1 MKLAVIIPTRDRHEA
16 LRRCLNQI
24 VSADLE
30 TAIVVSDDGNV
41 EQTRQLLGVEFPNV
55 NFVQGPQKGPA
66 ANRNNGAAQVSADL
80 LVFLDDDCIP
90 ETDLLDAYRRVAAE
104 MPEVGVFEGRISALG
119 EPKGFGDCVPTNE
132 TGGHL
137 WSCNFAI
144 RSSVFAQL
152 RGFDERFC
160 FAANEDSDIYL
171 RAKQVTQV
179 RFIPEARVFHHYETR
194 LGERPLRHKGMS
206 SVLFLQ
212 IHTPQVTGHNTIS
225 FLRAAARSVLVD
237 VPKRIR
243 EHTARNPFHLLRL
256 VAYDLKLAAIMA
268 FWKYRGTMARLLYR
282 PCCNGCR
289 QMLGRIQNSSV

>member
-1 MKLAVIIPTRDRHEA
+1 
-16 LRRCLNQI
+16 
-24 VSADLE
+24 
-30 TAIVVSDDGNV
+30 
-41 EQTRQLLGVEFPNV
+41 
-55 NFVQGPQKGPA
+55 
-66 ANRNNGAAQVSADL
+66 
-80 LVFLDDDCIP
+80 
-90 ETDLLDAYRRVAAE
+90 

-144 RSSVFAQL
+144 RAGVFQEIH
-152 RGFDERFC
+152 GFDERFV

-171 RAKQVTQV
+171 RAKRVAEV
-179 RFIPEARVFHHYETR
+179 RFIAEARVFHHYETR
-194 LGERPLRHKGMS
+194 LGEKPLRHKGLS
-206 SVLFLQ
+206 SVLYLQ

-237 VPKRIR
+237 VPRRIR
-243 EHTARNPFHLLRL
+243 QHTTKNPFHLLRL
-256 VAYDLKLAAIMA
+256 VIYDLKLAVIMA
-268 FWKYRGTMARLLYR
+268 FWKHRGTMARLLYR